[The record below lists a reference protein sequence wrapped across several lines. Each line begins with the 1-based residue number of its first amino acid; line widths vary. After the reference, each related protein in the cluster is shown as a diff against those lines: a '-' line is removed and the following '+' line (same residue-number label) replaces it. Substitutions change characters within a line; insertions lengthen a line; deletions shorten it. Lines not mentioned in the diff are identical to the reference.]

1 MLLTVLHYHSRQR
14 KRNWDPTS
22 LVAGGR
28 ADSGPVQGAGS
39 LVQQQPIEEQG
50 RPAEGDVLRGPDH
63 GSSYC
68 ACVRA
73 LASVIVHTWVGC
85 MVACDSSTRREQL
98 QTAGNRT
105 KRSGHSNLSHKQ
117 DIGISRRNNGN

>member
-63 GSSYC
+63 GACTRECNSTYVGGMYG
-68 ACVRA
+68 CVR
-73 LASVIVHTWVGC
+73 LKYSPRTASNGQVIGRNEADTPT
-85 MVACDSSTRREQL
+85 SPTS
-98 QTAGNRT
+98 RT
-105 KRSGHSNLSHKQ
+105 
-117 DIGISRRNNGN
+117 